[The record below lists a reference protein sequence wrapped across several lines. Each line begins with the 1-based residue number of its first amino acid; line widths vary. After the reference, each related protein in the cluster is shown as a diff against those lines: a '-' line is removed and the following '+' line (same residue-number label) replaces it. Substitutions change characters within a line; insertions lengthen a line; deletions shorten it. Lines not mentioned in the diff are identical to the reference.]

1 MSYDAALARPIG
13 VPPGDSYRVGKSQ
26 GVCMSIAKPL
36 EQPDSTADASVRT
49 LSICLI
55 NPKFEISYWGFEY
68 ALSLYPGDKRST
80 MISGALPTVAGLCG
94 DHQVYVMD
102 ENVEEIDW
110 DLLRTFD
117 IVGVTGMT
125 VQKARIRE
133 ILVRLRDEH
142 IFTVVGG
149 PLVSVQET
157 FFEDLCD
164 VMFIGEAETTWPAFL
179 DDFARDQPT
188 QRRYEQS
195 QPTDM
200 TQVPRPR
207 YDLLKV
213 DRYASGALQYSRG
226 CPFQCE
232 FCDIIVIYGRRPR
245 VKKPEQ
251 LLAELEEMRQAG
263 FHSAFIVDDNFIGD
277 KKKAK
282 ALLEQI
288 IPWMEEHH
296 YPLRLTTEASINL
309 ADDPELL
316 ELMYRANFRS
326 VFIGIE
332 TPRHESLEET
342 KKYQN
347 MRGDSLAAKLAR
359 IQDAG
364 LDINAGFI
372 VGFDNDDKEI
382 FEDQFRF
389 IQENGITLAMVGML
403 QAIPRTPLYQRL
415 QQEGRLYEEDPN
427 CNFVPKQ
434 MTREELRRG
443 YWDLVTRLYTPEAF
457 LDRYFQVFRSPRYL
471 QRRAEICRKAG
482 EGKILPTLAYGLALL
497 GSLSRALWRD
507 GSLTS
512 IGWVYLKYF
521 FSRNLKYRRDII
533 GFAQYMNRCVT
544 HWHFYRFTRE
554 MTSDRLR
561 TYNSG

>member
-1 MSYDAALARPIG
+1 
-13 VPPGDSYRVGKSQ
+13 
-26 GVCMSIAKPL
+26 
-36 EQPDSTADASVRT
+36 
-49 LSICLI
+49 
-55 NPKFEISYWGFEY
+55 
-68 ALSLYPGDKRST
+68 
-80 MISGALPTVAGLCG
+80 
-94 DHQVYVMD
+94 
-102 ENVEEIDW
+102 
-110 DLLRTFD
+110 
-117 IVGVTGMT
+117 
-125 VQKARIRE
+125 
-133 ILVRLRDEH
+133 
-142 IFTVVGG
+142 
-149 PLVSVQET
+149 
-157 FFEDLCD
+157 
-164 VMFIGEAETTWPAFL
+164 
-179 DDFARDQPT
+179 
-188 QRRYEQS
+188 
-195 QPTDM
+195 
-200 TQVPRPR
+200 
-207 YDLLKV
+207 
-213 DRYASGALQYSRG
+213 
-226 CPFQCE
+226 
-232 FCDIIVIYGRRPR
+232 
-245 VKKPEQ
+245 
-251 LLAELEEMRQAG
+251 MRQAG

-277 KKKAK
+277 RKKAK
-282 ALLEQI
+282 DLLEQI
-288 IPWMEEHH
+288 IPWMEEHR
-296 YPLRLTTEASINL
+296 YPLRLTTEASVNL

-332 TPRHESLEET
+332 TPRQKSLEET

-347 MRGDSLAAKLAR
+347 LRGDSLAAKLAR

-372 VGFDNDDKEI
+372 VGFDNDDKQI

-427 CNFVPKQ
+427 CNFIPKH
-434 MTREELRRG
+434 MSRAELRRG

-457 LDRYFQVFRSPRYL
+457 LDRYFQVFRSAPYL
-471 QRRAEICRKAG
+471 QRRAEICQKAG
-482 EGKILPTLAYGLALL
+482 EGKTLPTLAYGLALL
-497 GSLSRALWRD
+497 WSLSRALWRD

-554 MTSDRLR
+554 MTSDQLR

>member
-1 MSYDAALARPIG
+1 MSATTPLDEQITRAA
-13 VPPGDSYRVGKSQ
+13 
-26 GVCMSIAKPL
+26 
-36 EQPDSTADASVRT
+36 TAVRT

-68 ALSLYPGDKRST
+68 ALALYPGDKRST
-80 MISGALPTVAGLCG
+80 MISGALPTLAGLSG
-94 DHQVYVMD
+94 DHHVCLLD

-110 DLLRTFD
+110 DALHQYD
-117 IVGVTGMT
+117 IVGVTGMS
-125 VQKARIRE
+125 VQRTRIRE
-133 ILVRLRDEH
+133 ILVRLRDEQ

-149 PLVSVQET
+149 PFVSVQEE
-157 FFEDLCD
+157 FFTGLCD
-164 VMFIGEAETTWPAFL
+164 VMFVGEAETTWPAFL
-179 DDFARDQPT
+179 DDFARGKPT
-188 QRRYEQS
+188 QRRYQQS

-213 DRYASGALQYSRG
+213 NRYASGSLQYSRG

-245 VKKPEQ
+245 VKAPEQ
-251 LLAELEEMRQAG
+251 LLAELEEMRRAG

-277 KKKAK
+277 RRKAK
-282 ALLEQI
+282 DLLEQI
-288 IPWMEEHH
+288 IPWMEQHH

-326 VFIGIE
+326 VFVGIE
-332 TPRHESLEET
+332 TARSAALEEI

-347 MRGDSLAAKLAR
+347 MRGDSLAAKLSR

-372 VGFDNDDKEI
+372 VGFDSDDKEV
-382 FEDQFRF
+382 FADQFRF
-389 IQENGITLAMVGML
+389 IQDNGITLAMVGIL

-415 QQEGRLYEEDPN
+415 QREGRLYEEDPH

-434 MTREELRRG
+434 MTRAELQQG
-443 YWDLVTRLYTPEAF
+443 YWDLVQRLYTPEAF
-457 LDRYFQVFRSPRYL
+457 LDRYFRVCQSAEYQR
-471 QRRAEICRKAG
+471 RRAEICRKAG
-482 EGKILPTLAYGLALL
+482 EGKSLPTLAYGLVLL
-497 GSLSRALWRD
+497 WSLGRALWQD

-512 IGWVYLKYF
+512 VGWVYLKYF
-521 FSRNLKYRRDII
+521 FSRNLKYRRGII
-533 GFAQYMNRCVT
+533 GFAQFMNRCVT
-544 HWHFYRFTRE
+544 HWHFYKFTRDRA
-554 MTSDRLR
+554 SDHLK
-561 TYNSG
+561 TQASG

>member
-1 MSYDAALARPIG
+1 MKNENLRLGLPVRPTR
-13 VPPGDSYRVGKSQ
+13 PP
-26 GVCMSIAKPL
+26 A
-36 EQPDSTADASVRT
+36 RT

-55 NPKFEISYWGFEY
+55 NPRFEPSYWGFEY
-68 ALSLYPGDKRST
+68 ALPLYPGDKRST
-80 MISGALPTVAGLCG
+80 MISGALPTLAALCG
-94 DHQVYVMD
+94 DHQVYLLD
-102 ENVEEIDW
+102 ENVEDIDW
-110 DLLRTFD
+110 ESLREYDL
-117 IVGVTGMT
+117 VGVTGMN
-125 VQKARIRE
+125 VQKGRFRE
-133 ILVRLRDEH
+133 ILLRLRELR

-149 PLVSVQET
+149 PLVSVQEE
-157 FFEDLCD
+157 FFTKLCD
-164 VMFIGEAETTWPAFL
+164 VMFVGEAETTWPQFL
-179 DDFARDQPT
+179 DAFAGGQPT

-245 VKKPEQ
+245 VKEPQQ
-251 LLAELEEMRQAG
+251 LLAELDDMRRAG

-277 KKKAK
+277 KRKAK
-282 ALLEQI
+282 ALLEEL
-288 IPWMEEHH
+288 IPWMEQHH
-296 YPLRLTTEASINL
+296 FPLQLTTEASVNL

-316 ELMYRANFRS
+316 DLMYRANFRS

-332 TPRHESLEET
+332 TPRTASLQET
-342 KKYQN
+342 KKFQN
-347 MRGDSLAAKLAR
+347 LRGDSLAAKLTR
-359 IQDAG
+359 IQNAG

-372 VGFDNDDKEI
+372 VGFDSDDQAI

-389 IQENGITLAMVGML
+389 IQDNGITLAMVGML
-403 QAIPRTPLYQRL
+403 QAIPRTPLYERLRREQRL
-415 QQEGRLYEEDPN
+415 VEEDLN

-434 MTREELRRG
+434 MSREELQQG
-443 YWDLVTRLYTPEAF
+443 YWDLLRRLYTPHAF
-457 LDRYFQVFRSPRYL
+457 LERYFRVFQFPEYL
-471 QRRAEICRKAG
+471 RRRAEICRKAG
-482 EGKILPTLAYGLALL
+482 GGKTLSTLGYGLALL
-497 GSLSRALWRD
+497 WSLGWALWRARALV
-507 GSLTS
+507 SV
-512 IGWVYLKYF
+512 GWVYLKYF
-521 FSRNLKYRRDII
+521 CTRNVKYRRGII

-554 MTSDRLR
+554 AIAGRLR